1 MSAHAWI
8 NELAPFI
15 VAVALILLGIGVWK
29 DRESIRRL
37 AYICFVVSG
46 VFTIAM
52 VETGEHAL
60 ANVPSEWLSLFR
72 SHAFIG
78 ATALGL
84 NMLCFVLAVCLE
96 VLEHMK
102 RFTRIAIPLLIV
114 CGMVTLVTMLLA
126 LSMGKAASPQSW

>member
-8 NELAPFI
+8 NELPPLI
-15 VAVALILLGIGVWK
+15 IAVALILLGIGVWK
-29 DRESIRRL
+29 DREPVRRL

-46 VFTIAM
+46 VFTIVM
-52 VETGEHAL
+52 VATGEHAL
-60 ANVPSEWLSLFR
+60 ENVPPEGLSFFR
-72 SHAFIG
+72 THAFMG

-96 VLEHMK
+96 VLDHVK
-102 RFTRIAIPLLIV
+102 RFARVATPLLIA

-126 LSMGKAASPQSW
+126 LGMGKALTGQ

>member
-8 NELAPFI
+8 NELPPFI

-46 VFTIAM
+46 VFTIVM
-52 VETGEHAL
+52 VATGEHAL
-60 ANVPSEWLSLFR
+60 ENVPPEWLSLFR
-72 SHAFIG
+72 AHAFIG

-84 NMLCFVLAVCLE
+84 NLVCFVLAVCLD
-96 VLEHMK
+96 VLEHVR
-102 RFTRIAIPLLIV
+102 RFSRIAIPLLIA

-126 LSMGKAASPQSW
+126 LSMGKGLAGQ